1 LGGGGQIRLKVN
13 LSVQLKEIS
22 KMAGKPGMT
31 GGGGPRPNSGRPPK
45 KRPDYEKKFKK
56 RILKAARELEKEHGI
71 NLEKTMLALCYD
83 ANTQDSVKAS
93 IFKIYA
99 DMFVVKSSRRGA
111 EPEIAHRGPVIG
123 LPPMR
128 PDPAKIVPLEGGKND
143 PSSDSD
149 ATKKNSN
156 PT

>member
-1 LGGGGQIRLKVN
+1 
-13 LSVQLKEIS
+13 
-22 KMAGKPGMT
+22 M
-31 GGGGPRPNSGRPPK
+31 SGRPGITGSGGSRPGAGRPQK
-45 KRPDYEKKFKK
+45 QKPDYENKFKQ
-56 RILKAARELEKEHGI
+56 RILKAARELKKEHGI
-71 NLEKTMLALCYD
+71 SIEKAMLCLCFD
-83 ANTQDSVKAS
+83 ADTQDSVKAS

-111 EPEIAHRGPVIG
+111 EPEVRNRGPVIG